1 MRLLPLLV
9 LLAAC
14 SPGADLTRS
23 LALPVALYDA
33 EPERTDLDQLTYLG
47 GVELSHPDN
56 RFGGFS
62 ALGISADGTRLI
74 AVSDSAYWM
83 TARFGWSETYGTF
96 SVGDIAIAPILSRD
110 GRPLDGAA
118 ADSEALA
125 FLGNGVYAVSFER
138 DHRINTYALGD
149 DWGGLD
155 SVGVAFPA
163 PPGASGFS
171 NNGGMEGLTA
181 LPGGRLLAGV
191 EDGDGGSHALWTRDG
206 DTWREAQLAAEP
218 DYGLTALDYHDGA
231 VYALERFWQTG
242 IGNRI
247 RILRFDAGALEAG
260 GQASIQP
267 ELLGTL
273 EAGKAVDN
281 FEGLAVLE
289 HDGRTILLMVS
300 DDNYNRAQRTLVL
313 AFAVN

>member
-1 MRLLPLLV
+1 GV
-9 LLAAC
+9 GG
-14 SPGADLTRS
+14 GA
-23 LALPVALYDA
+23 
-33 EPERTDLDQLTYLG
+33 G
-47 GVELSHPDN
+47 G
-56 RFGGFS
+56 G
-62 ALGISADGTRLI
+62 
-74 AVSDSAYWM
+74 
-83 TARFGWSETYGTF
+83 ARE
-96 SVGDIAIAPILSRD
+96 
-110 GRPLDGAA
+110 
-118 ADSEALA
+118 
-125 FLGNGVYAVSFER
+125 
-138 DHRINTYALGD
+138 
-149 DWGGLD
+149 
-155 SVGVAFPA
+155 
-163 PPGASGFS
+163 
-171 NNGGMEGLTA
+171 
-181 LPGGRLLAGV
+181 
-191 EDGDGGSHALWTRDG
+191 GGSG
-206 DTWREAQLAAEP
+206 GGGEGGAEP

-260 GQASIQP
+260 GQAPIQP